1 MVSITAGSLCGRGGS
16 KQEAPCQD
24 QEAENLP
31 LSHKHKESK
40 LEVGLGK
47 DLPKQLSKQHQHQ
60 KQMPEFKMP
69 DSVGDISNPCTMSP
83 RPFRINIIPSHV
95 DFTGGSKRGSPLVL
109 TGSLENNMKAIIL
122 GQVNTSTISS
132 SPSSPFVSSYPSH
145 DTRD

>member
-1 MVSITAGSLCGRGGS
+1 MAPLSNTVSASYFSIAFIRYMTESDLGGLYFALVSITAGSLCGRGGS

-40 LEVGLGK
+40 LDVGLGK
-47 DLPKQLSKQHQHQ
+47 ELPKHLSEQHQHQ

-83 RPFRINIIPSHV
+83 RPFRVNIIPSHV
-95 DFTGGSKRGSPLVL
+95 DFTGG
-109 TGSLENNMKAIIL
+109 
-122 GQVNTSTISS
+122 
-132 SPSSPFVSSYPSH
+132 
-145 DTRD
+145 